1 MLSGARLKMTSC
13 RAYGC
18 VQLGYNQRH
27 GEVGES
33 PHEEVA
39 RQSKP
44 HHCPEDLGGGIQ
56 DKVQVGG
63 WQGKKQ
69 WPSGLARA
77 SS

>member
-13 RAYGC
+13 TAFIC

-27 GEVGES
+27 GKAGQS

-44 HHCPEDLGGGIQ
+44 HHCPEDVGGGVQDQVQLGGWREQ
-56 DKVQVGG
+56 
-63 WQGKKQ
+63 KQ
-69 WPSGLARA
+69 WLSGLERA
-77 SS
+77 VS